1 MLNTIASLAILSLV
15 VGFGAEPHGVAL
27 LQAAPDGQSGPVV
40 RQAACEPGKVA
51 GVWLGARYSMEVL
64 GDGTYRASGTPNM
77 ASIDVTGTLKI
88 DRCNATFVDA
98 SGRFA
103 CPATDVGRY
112 TFSVSDT
119 TIAFTL
125 VSDPCDGRRI
135 PLTSGP
141 LTRKKTSR

>member
-1 MLNTIASLAILSLV
+1 MLNTNASLVIVAFV
-15 VGFGAEPHGVAL
+15 VGLAAEPGGVVRMWAAADA
-27 LQAAPDGQSGPVV
+27 QAGPVV
-40 RQAACEPGKVA
+40 RQAACDPGKVA

-77 ASIDVTGTLKI
+77 ATIDVTGTLKI
-88 DRCNATFVDA
+88 DRCNATFVDK

-103 CPATDVGRY
+103 CPATSVGRY

-119 TIAFTL
+119 TIAFTP
-125 VSDPCDGRRI
+125 VNDPCDGRRI

-141 LTRKKTSR
+141 LTRKNPSR